1 MKGVFK
7 IAGSKAKLA
16 DKIISLLPSATNFIE
31 PFYGSGCVSLTTVDS
46 FPGKYE
52 KFFCNDANESIWSI
66 HEYLKTNSKKF
77 IEDIGLLFSFEES
90 NSKENFIR
98 NKITY
103 NSSYYKGW
111 DYTGALFYYLSH
123 HCFNGL
129 IRYNKKGEFNTP
141 YANYKNVKFNREH
154 LLKCAEIYQKDFV
167 FFNHDYKIF
176 LNWIANTLQK
186 NELPRYISLSN
197 SVIYCDPPYLPAT
210 KSNFS
215 YCGINGTFNYSN
227 HVELANLAEKLVKNN
242 PGLVFAISNSYCERS
257 LELYKNAK
265 DKFVLSAYRS
275 VASSADVRG
284 NTKELLVIYS

>member
-16 DKIISLLPSATNFIE
+16 DKIISLLPGATSFIE
-31 PFYGSGCVSLTTVDS
+31 PFYGSGCVSLTAVDS

-52 KFFCNDANESIWSI
+52 KFFCNDANQSIWSI
-66 HEYLKTNSKKF
+66 HEHLKVHPEKIIKN
-77 IEDIGLLFSFEES
+77 IDLLFNSDNS
-90 NSKENFIR
+90 NSKESFIR
-98 NKITY
+98 NRKVY
-103 NSSYYKGW
+103 NSFDYKGW
-111 DYTGALFYYLSH
+111 DCTAFLFYYLAH

-129 IRYNKKGEFNTP
+129 VRYNKKGEFNTP

-167 FFNHDYKIF
+167 FSNHDYRIF

-186 NELPRYISLSN
+186 NESPKYISLSN
-197 SVIYCDPPYLPAT
+197 SVIYCDPPYLPTT

-215 YCGINGTFNYSN
+215 YCGINGIFNYSN
-227 HVELANLAEKLVKNN
+227 HVELANLAEELVKNN

-265 DKFVLSAYRS
+265 DKFVLNAYRS

-284 NTKELLVIYS
+284 NAKELLVIYS